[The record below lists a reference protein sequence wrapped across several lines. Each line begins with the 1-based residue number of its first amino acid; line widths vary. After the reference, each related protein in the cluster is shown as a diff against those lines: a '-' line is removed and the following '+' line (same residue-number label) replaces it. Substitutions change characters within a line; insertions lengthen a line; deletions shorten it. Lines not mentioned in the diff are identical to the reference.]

1 MTFRRWLKSAKL
13 PVLTI
18 TEVATMISEIV
29 LFRLPEGMSRA
40 DAMARARVP
49 TWQANPDL
57 IHKAFLF
64 DEESRRG
71 GGVYLWKNI
80 EAAKKAHGPA
90 FEDAIQSIFGSK
102 PEFQYFE
109 APIVID
115 NAAKEV
121 VD

>member
-1 MTFRRWLKSAKL
+1 
-13 PVLTI
+13 
-18 TEVATMISEIV
+18 MISEIV
-29 LFRLPEGMSRA
+29 LFSLPDGMSRA
-40 DAMARARVP
+40 DAMTKYRDRVSM
-49 TWQANPDL
+49 WQANPDL

-64 DEESRRG
+64 DETSRRG

-90 FEDAIQSIFGSK
+90 FEEAIHSIFGSK
-102 PEFQYFE
+102 PKCQYFE

-121 VD
+121 VDNAA